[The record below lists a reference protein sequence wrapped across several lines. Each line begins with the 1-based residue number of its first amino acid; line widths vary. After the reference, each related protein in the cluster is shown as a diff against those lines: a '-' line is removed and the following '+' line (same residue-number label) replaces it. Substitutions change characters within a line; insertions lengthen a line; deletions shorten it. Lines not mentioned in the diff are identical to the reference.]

1 MTPLG
6 VLAKVFALIKKT
18 GDRCIVVSSNGE
30 DVNVVMSLPEYERLA
45 LGKSDVSSLTE
56 DELLDK
62 INRDIAIW
70 KTQQEM
76 EEKPINPWLSEAKQK
91 MDIDD
96 WDDDFEDEEDELDED
111 LEDDPYY
118 FESV

>member
-1 MTPLG
+1 MTSLG
-6 VLAKVFALIKKT
+6 ALAKVLALIKKT
-18 GDRCIVVSSNGE
+18 GDRCIVLSSNGE

-45 LGKSDVSSLTE
+45 LGKSDVSDLTE
-56 DELLDK
+56 NQLLDK

-70 KTQQEM
+70 KTQQT
-76 EEKPINPWLSEAKQK
+76 EEIQDSAAKPK

-96 WDDDFEDEEDELDED
+96 WDDDWDEEDEMDDGE
-111 LEDDPYY
+111 EDPYY